1 MQVLVKKLTRE
12 LVMLLLFF
20 LPRER
25 KTAVERWLRGREDFR
40 KLQQADCV
48 VVSFGKSGRTWV
60 RVMMSRVYQL
70 KHGLSERHML
80 SFDNLHHKHPAIPKV
95 FFTHDNYLR
104 DYTGHHHHKR
114 DYAGRK
120 VVLLVRHPAD
130 VAVSQFFQWKYRMR
144 PVKQRINDYPE
155 GEVDIR
161 DFVLGDKA
169 GLPKIIH
176 WMNLWA
182 EALRELDQVL
192 VVRYEDLR
200 KDPGGELARIMEFI
214 GTPAE
219 ATEIRGAVE
228 YAAYE
233 NMKKLEERN
242 VFWWNRRLR
251 AGNRGNPD
259 SFKVRRAKVG
269 GYRDYFEGEALV
281 QVESRIREQLVPGF
295 GYETELDNP
304 RPAVNA

>member
-1 MQVLVKKLTRE
+1 MQVLLKKLTRE

-25 KTAVERWLRGREDFR
+25 KTRIERWLRGREDAR
-40 KLQQADCV
+40 KLRQADCV

-70 KHGLSERHML
+70 KHGLAERHML
-80 SFDNLHHKHPAIPKV
+80 SFDNLHHKNPAIPKI
-95 FFTHDNYLR
+95 FFTHDNYLG
-104 DYTGHHHHKR
+104 DYTGHREHRR

-120 VVLLVRHPAD
+120 VVLLVRNPAD

-144 PVKQRINDYPE
+144 PVKQRINNYPE
-155 GEVDIR
+155 GEVDIQ
-161 DFVLGDKA
+161 DFVLGERA
-169 GLPKIIH
+169 GLPKILH

-182 EALRELDQVL
+182 QALSELDQVL

-200 KDPGGELARIMEFI
+200 TDPGGQLTRIMDFI
-214 GTPAE
+214 GTPGSE
-219 ATEIRGAVE
+219 TEIQGAVE

-242 VFWWNRRLR
+242 VFWWNRRLKAKDR
-251 AGNRGNPD
+251 SNPD

-269 GYRDYFEGEALV
+269 GYRDYFEGEALAA
-281 QVESRIREQLVPGF
+281 VETRIREELRPGF
-295 GYETELDNP
+295 GYETELDQP